1 MKKILTLLIACLLLV
16 GCSSKHIPDWIHAGH
31 NQLED
36 FKKNYLDGSDK
47 IAALHFTK
55 ATEEIKKSGDPD
67 ILARAYLTK
76 YALQTA
82 VQESIDDSVYLKI
95 AAVQS
100 APENSIFY
108 NFLKGNFDQVE
119 SRFLPEQYR
128 SLMETLRKGNT
139 EDLAAESAKIDD
151 PLSRLI
157 AIGVIVRYREY
168 DEKLLQNAVDTASRN
183 GWKKALLVYLDK
195 LADYYRTTKE
205 PEKEN
210 QVRKRIEMMKN

>member
-1 MKKILTLLIACLLLV
+1 MKKILMLLPVCLLLA

-31 NQLED
+31 NQMED
-36 FKKNYLDGSDK
+36 FKKDYLEGNDK
-47 IAALHFTK
+47 PATLHFIK

-67 ILARAYLTK
+67 VLARAYLTK

-82 VQESIDDSVYLKI
+82 VLESIDDSVYLKI

-100 APENSIFY
+100 APENSNFF

-128 SLMETLRKGNT
+128 RLMETLRKGNK
-139 EDLAAESAKIDD
+139 EDLVAESAKIDD

-157 AIGVIVRYREY
+157 ALGVIVQYREY
-168 DEKLLQNAVDTASRN
+168 DEKMLQNAVAAASQN
-183 GWKKALLVYLDK
+183 GWKKAVLVYLDK
-195 LADYYRTTKE
+195 LADYYRKTRE
-205 PEKEN
+205 PEKEDP
-210 QVRKRIEMMKN
+210 VRKRIELMK